1 LRFKTWEALRYL
13 QAQDDLLWIC
23 AGDFNEI
30 TVQEEQVGQNERS
43 DGQMQLFRDCLTD
56 CRLTDLGFTG
66 YPFTWDNRRDGPA
79 NVQARLDRAVGN
91 EAFLDMFAFTTVDHI
106 PTEESDHMALLIR
119 VKAEVTASAQYKQRG
134 FMFEEMWT
142 RHETY
147 DDIVS
152 LAWQNTG
159 FHGRGIGALWQRLK
173 DVSGNLRS

>member
-1 LRFKTWEALRYL
+1 
-13 QAQDDLLWIC
+13 
-23 AGDFNEI
+23 
-30 TVQEEQVGQNERS
+30 
-43 DGQMQLFRDCLTD
+43 MQLFRDCLTD

-106 PTEESDHMALLIR
+106 PTEELDHMALLVR
-119 VKAEVTASAQYKQRG
+119 VKAEATSNAHSKQRG

-147 DDIVS
+147 DDTVS

-159 FHGRGIGALWQRLK
+159 FHGRGIGALW
-173 DVSGNLRS
+173 